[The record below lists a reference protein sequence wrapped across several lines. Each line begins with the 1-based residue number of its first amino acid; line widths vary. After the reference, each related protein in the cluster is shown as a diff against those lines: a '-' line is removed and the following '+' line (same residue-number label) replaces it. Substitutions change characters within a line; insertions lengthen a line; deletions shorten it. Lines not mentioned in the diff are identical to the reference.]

1 MMLAGLVLWAGVA
14 SAQSEADRLA
24 ALAPTLSRDVLD
36 RALGA
41 LECASDPRLR
51 DEPILVV
58 IDYALPSTAKRMWV
72 FDRSRPQLLYHVLVA
87 HGMGTGENRALAF
100 SNREGSK
107 QSSLGLFRTAE
118 TYRGRNGYSLRL
130 DGLDPGVNDRAR
142 ERTIVIHGA
151 WYVSRD
157 FVEEHGRLGR
167 SWGCPALE
175 RGISRDVIDTI
186 KNGAALFIS
195 AEDPRWLARES
206 ERRCAPT
213 PRRLT
218 RRAALS
224 TPSR

>member
-1 MMLAGLVLWAGVA
+1 MLVGLMLWAGA
-14 SAQSEADRLA
+14 AAAQSEADRLA
-24 ALAPTLSRDVLD
+24 ALAPTLSRDVLE

-41 LECASDPRLR
+41 LECSSEAKLR

-58 IDYALPSTAKRMWV
+58 IDYSLPSTAKRMWV
-72 FDRSRPQLLYHVLVA
+72 FDRSRPALLYNLLVA
-87 HGMGTGENRALAF
+87 HGMGTGENRAVAF

-118 TYRGRNGYSLRL
+118 TYQGRNGYSLRL
-130 DGLDPGVNDRAR
+130 DGLDAGVNDRAR

-157 FVEEHGRLGR
+157 FAREHGRLGR

-175 RGISRDVIDTI
+175 RGVSRQVIDTI
-186 KNGAALFIS
+186 KDGAALFIS

-206 ERRCAPT
+206 GRSCVVPH
-213 PRRLT
+213 T
-218 RRAALS
+218 RVAQRTAVAS
-224 TPSR
+224 PSR